1 MTADDTADDGVSQ
14 RGQGGGLPGAPSVAV
29 GRPWY
34 RPAVMDLVE
43 VAILCASFF
52 VVATL
57 YTTVG
62 HAGASGYLAMM
73 ALVGMAPAA
82 MRPTALLLN
91 VLVAAFTVYRFRRAR
106 HFSWPGLWPFLLGSV
121 PLAALGGMLSLSRGG
136 YYTAVGVVLLLSA
149 LYLVWR
155 ALGSRARMEEGV
167 VHVRRLP
174 AVFIGA
180 VIGLISGLT
189 GTGGGIFLSP
199 ALLVLNWAGP
209 KTTAGIAAPFILVN
223 SMVALVAGS
232 LTVQSLPSELPA
244 LAAAAL
250 AGAFLGT
257 WLGLERLKQKWLLMT
272 LAIVM
277 SLAGLKLLL
286 TA

>member
-1 MTADDTADDGVSQ
+1 
-14 RGQGGGLPGAPSVAV
+14 
-29 GRPWY
+29 
-34 RPAVMDLVE
+34 MDLSE
-43 VAILCASFF
+43 AAILCAAFF

-73 ALVGMAPAA
+73 ALVGLAPET

-91 VLVAAFTVYRFRRAR
+91 ILVASFTVYRFRRAR
-106 HFSWPGLWPFLLGSV
+106 YFFWSGLWPFLAGSA
-121 PLAALGGMLSLSRGG
+121 PFAAAGGALSLSRGG
-136 YYTAVGVVLLLSA
+136 YYAAVGVVLLLSA
-149 LYLVWR
+149 LYLAWR
-155 ALGSRARMEEGV
+155 ALGSRAVMKEGV
-167 VHVRRLP
+167 VRVKRLP

-199 ALLVLNWAGP
+199 TLLILGWSGP
-209 KTTAGIAAPFILVN
+209 KTTAGISAPFILVN
-223 SMVALVAGS
+223 STAALIAGS
-232 LTVQSLPSELPA
+232 LTVQTLPDELPI

-250 AGAFLGT
+250 GGAFLGT
-257 WLGLERLKQKWLLMT
+257 WLGLERLKQKGLLMT
-272 LAIVM
+272 LAVVM
-277 SLAGLKLLL
+277 SLAGLKLFL